1 MLKDTANDEF
11 RVHPGILCCLGDA
24 IDRARKG
31 AAAPDGDAGKEESMN
46 AKSESAFRPCL
57 IVSIALALAM
67 SSSFPSAARGNHPS
81 SPPLA
86 RAELCR
92 FGALQPVATYP
103 TLGAF
108 PESVVMGRFNADAF
122 FDLAVTNS
130 GQLNAGEV
138 VSVFL
143 NNGDGTFAG
152 AVAYIT
158 GRSPQGL
165 ATDDFNGDSHADLV
179 VTNYNSG
186 DFMHPGNISVL
197 LGNGDGTFQPPAHFD
212 VGYGPTA
219 VATGDFNNDTQRDV
233 AVTNWGT
240 SNSVL
245 LGNGN
250 GAFQPAVHYAAGNG
264 PYGVATGDFNRD
276 SITDLAVANFRYS
289 DVESTVSILLGTSSG
304 AFEAATNFRVG
315 QQPSSVVVG
324 FFDAGSDPDLAVTDF
339 GGAFV
344 SILTGNGDGSFASFG
359 SITAGARTA
368 VAIADFDAD
377 MRADLALTTG
387 ALVGIALG
395 KGDASFQP
403 AYYYE
408 VVGEG
413 RGIAAGDLNGDAQPD
428 VAATQVGSETVGV
441 LLNDCWK
448 QNYLPGITVD

>member
-1 MLKDTANDEF
+1 LTFGACPRSKRSPTSSEHLSAMLKDTANDEF

-240 SNSVL
+240 SNSVSVL

-250 GAFQPAVHYAAGNG
+250 GEHSAWHEQRRFRGGHQRPGG
-264 PYGVATGDFNRD
+264 PTTKQRGRRILRRRQRSRSGRD
-276 SITDLAVANFRYS
+276 RFRRRICLHP
-289 DVESTVSILLGTSSG
+289 DRQRRRQLRFLRQHHCRGAHSG
-304 AFEAATNFRVG
+304 G
-315 QQPSSVVVG
+315 H
-324 FFDAGSDPDLAVTDF
+324 
-339 GGAFV
+339 
-344 SILTGNGDGSFASFG
+344 
-359 SITAGARTA
+359 
-368 VAIADFDAD
+368 
-377 MRADLALTTG
+377 
-387 ALVGIALG
+387 
-395 KGDASFQP
+395 
-403 AYYYE
+403 
-408 VVGEG
+408 
-413 RGIAAGDLNGDAQPD
+413 
-428 VAATQVGSETVGV
+428 
-441 LLNDCWK
+441 C
-448 QNYLPGITVD
+448 